1 MRPQEDQTRFTE
13 SSWMSSNLGP
23 SAQQALISHQR
34 SWSPYVD
41 NGGTVLALAGRDYA
55 VVAADTRFSVGFSVP
70 SRNLTKIVRL
80 TDQAVLASAGMGA
93 DRQYLHKILR
103 SRLEVY
109 KYQHQKQMSLSAIAQ
124 LLSNTLY
131 SRRFFPIYAFN
142 VLGGIDDNT
151 GEGFVFGYDA
161 IGSFE
166 KVKVVCSGSGQTLVQ
181 PVLDQ
186 QLAGRQKYDLPDD
199 QRMASLSLDEAIELT
214 RDVFN
219 SAAERDILTGDAVEI
234 YAVTGSGVRYER
246 HSLRQD

>member
-1 MRPQEDQTRFTE
+1 
-13 SSWMSSNLGP
+13 MSHPDPGFVSM
-23 SAQQALISHQR
+23 SFDSDTQRKIVSHQR
-34 SWSPYVD
+34 TWSPYVD

-55 VVAADTRFSVGFSVP
+55 IVAADTRLSVGFSIP
-70 SRNLTKIVRL
+70 SRNFTKIVQL

-103 SRLEVY
+103 SRLEIY
-109 KYQHQKQMSLSAIAQ
+109 RYQHQKEMSLGAIAQ

-142 VLGGIDDNT
+142 VLGGIDANT

-186 QLAGRQKYDLPDD
+186 QLAGRQKYDVPDD
-199 QRMASLSLDEAIELT
+199 QRMASLSLAEAIELT

-219 SAAERDILTGDAVEI
+219 SAAERDILTGDALEL
-234 YAVTGSGVRYER
+234 YAVTASGVRCER
-246 HSLRQD
+246 FELRRD